1 MARIAEEAVLQTGAV
16 ETTYT
21 RAGAGKPL
29 LLLFP
34 RGLADELAAELFP
47 RLAARF
53 RVVVP
58 LAPAALGGPE
68 LSFSRWMRELIDGL
82 GLEKPTLV
90 VDEAHTGVVLGF
102 ALVDP
107 GRVRG
112 VVALCRDD
120 ADPASSVGMVQAT
133 QGLLVVAV
141 DSAAPVAESAAT
153 ATGEITRFVDDEC

>member
-1 MARIAEEAVLQTGAV
+1 MARPAEEAVLQTGAV

-34 RGLADELAAELFP
+34 KGLGDELATALFT
-47 RLAARF
+47 RLAERF
-53 RVVVP
+53 KVV
-58 LAPAALGGPE
+58 APVTPEGGQS
-68 LSFSRWMRELIDGL
+68 LSKWLREVIDGL
-82 GLEKPTLV
+82 GLEKPVVVAEETLV
-90 VDEAHTGVVLGF
+90 GGLLGF

-107 GRVRG
+107 GRVGG
-112 VVALCRDD
+112 VVAVCRDD

-141 DSAAPVAESAAT
+141 DTAASLAESAAT
-153 ATGEITRFVDDEC
+153 AASEITRFVDEC